1 MSVSF
6 PERLRAARESKGLSQ
21 TDLAKRAGFQPS
33 AICHFENG
41 RRTPSL
47 DSLRKLADAL
57 SVSLDYLAGRSEQK
71 GSAGP
76 RVRQLLRDFSKLS
89 ARDQEN
95 VVDFTR
101 MLARKKKSNS

>member
-1 MSVSF
+1 MSFS
-6 PERLRAARESKGLSQ
+6 ERLRAARESKGLSQ

-41 RRTPSL
+41 RRAPSL
-47 DSLRKLADAL
+47 DSLKKLADAL

-76 RVRQLLRDFSKLS
+76 RVRQLLRDFSKLF
-89 ARDQEN
+89 ARDQDHLT
-95 VVDFTR
+95 DFAG
-101 MLARKKKSNS
+101 MLARKRKKPNS